1 MKIVFMGT
9 PEFAVPVLRC
19 LIQEG
24 YEIAAVYTRPDAPSG
39 RGRLVA
45 ASPVKQLAQQHA
57 LNVIQPK
64 SLRKVE
70 VQQEIR
76 QLAPEAI
83 IVAAYGLIL
92 PQVVLDIPVLG
103 CLNVHASLLP
113 RHRGAAPI
121 SAAIANGDCF
131 TGVSIMQMDAGID
144 TGAVYTRSMTPVF
157 DWDTTASLSER
168 LAAIG
173 AMTLLDILP
182 QIERRVITAT
192 PQPGAG
198 ASYAPMLS
206 KEAGR
211 INWQQPAPVIWR
223 QTRALYPWPGAYTT
237 WEGKSLKLVETK
249 PLKFNHMTQS
259 GTVVQIP
266 ATPAVPFGVAT
277 GDGVLGILA
286 LQLEGK
292 RPVSA
297 AEFLRGQRSF
307 IGTVLG

>member
-1 MKIVFMGT
+1 MGT

-24 YEIAAVYTRPDAPSG
+24 YEIAAVYTRPDAPAG
-39 RGRLVA
+39 RGRVVA
-45 ASPVKQLAQQHA
+45 ASPVKQLAQHHA
-57 LNVIQPK
+57 LNVLQPK
-64 SLRKVE
+64 SLKKGE
-70 VQQEIR
+70 AQEELR

-92 PQVVLDIPVLG
+92 PQAVLDIPALG

-121 SAAIANGDCF
+121 SAAIAAGDCF
-131 TGVSIMQMDAGID
+131 TGISIMRMDAGID
-144 TGAVYTRSMTPVF
+144 TGAVYTRAMTPVF

-173 AMTLLDILP
+173 ALTLLDILP
-182 QIERRVITAT
+182 QIEQGVITAV
-192 PQPGAG
+192 PQPEEGATY
-198 ASYAPMLS
+198 SPMLS
-206 KEAGR
+206 KAEGH
-211 INWQQPAPVIWR
+211 INWQQSAPVIWR
-223 QTRALYPWPGAYTT
+223 QTRALHPWPGAYTT

-249 PLKFNHMTQS
+249 PLKLNHIAQP
-259 GTVVQIP
+259 GTVIQTS
-266 ATPAVPFGVAT
+266 AAPAVPFGVAT
-277 GDGVLGILA
+277 GDGVLGILS

-297 AEFLRGQRSF
+297 AEFLRGQRGF